1 MGTPSKRRKKN
12 DHQASSQPVRGL
24 DFFFGKQQA
33 AQKEQSN
40 DLGGNE
46 YSKVGEG
53 GGGSVPVVDGAVA
66 ANLTDEE
73 LARKLQAEF
82 DEQDRLLEAGR
93 LAGASGEEV
102 VQKPED
108 PTTDK
113 DEGGD
118 GGDTGNT
125 PGKEED
131 NNPGTM
137 GGSGSSDM
145 PIQAK
150 VEDAESITVEAA
162 PSMNPPAVNLFAAFG
177 KKNTLSLQSAAAEE
191 DSTSYNV
198 PFDQSPLTF
207 DPQKYIPDLK
217 KQWAQQEGGHI
228 TYALLTQGFILINS
242 TQSRIKIVDTLV
254 NLLRTIIEGD
264 PESLLPAV
272 WLATNSIAPPYVDLE
287 LGLGG
292 SAISKAL
299 KKVCGLDNASL
310 KKLSDRLGDAG
321 DVAFEAKKRQ
331 SMTLKKPKPLT
342 IKGVFDG
349 LFKIANTKGHGSVE
363 NKQRIVDRLIQ
374 DARGA
379 EESRYV
385 VRTLVQHL
393 RIGAVRTTSKSLIS
407 HATSAHIQIL
417 KTNRWSHSD
426 HCTVSSIPD
435 VKTTRCRLPDQT
447 TDRLGQ
453 AEQTGAGRSMGS
465 RRRAPQSMLCEKTQ
479 L

>member
-33 AQKEQSN
+33 ARKEQSN
-40 DLGGNE
+40 NSGVNE
-46 YSKVGEG
+46 SSKASDGKGE
-53 GGGSVPVVDGAVA
+53 SSSVDGEARGETT
-66 ANLTDEE
+66 NLTDEE

-82 DEQDRLLEAGR
+82 DEQDRLLEANR
-93 LAGASGEEV
+93 LAGASNEV
-102 VQKPED
+102 VRKQED
-108 PTTDK
+108 HAADRE
-113 DEGGD
+113 DGGEGG
-118 GGDTGNT
+118 GAGDT
-125 PGKEED
+125 PSKEEENSQRMD
-131 NNPGTM
+131 
-137 GGSGSSDM
+137 GSSGDM

-150 VEDAESITVEAA
+150 VENAEPAIVEAA
-162 PSMNPPAVNLFAAFG
+162 PSTNPPTVNPFAAFG

-207 DPQKYIPDLK
+207 DPQQYIPDLK

-264 PESLLPAV
+264 PDSLLPAV

-310 KKLSDRLGDAG
+310 KKLSNRLGDAG
-321 DVAFEAKKRQ
+321 DVAFEAKKQQ

-349 LFKIANTKGHGSVE
+349 LVKIANTKGHGSVE

-393 RIGAVRTTSKSLIS
+393 RIGAVRTTSKSFSLHVTLPGPRS
-407 HATSAHIQIL
+407 Q
-417 KTNRWSHSD
+417 KTNSSSYSD
-426 HCTVSSIPD
+426 HCVIESIPD
-435 VKTTRCRLPDQT
+435 VKTARCRLPNQA
-447 TDRLGQ
+447 TDRSCQ
-453 AEQTGAGRSMGS
+453 AE
-465 RRRAPQSMLCEKTQ
+465 
-479 L
+479 

>member
-1 MGTPSKRRKKN
+1 
-12 DHQASSQPVRGL
+12 
-24 DFFFGKQQA
+24 
-33 AQKEQSN
+33 
-40 DLGGNE
+40 
-46 YSKVGEG
+46 
-53 GGGSVPVVDGAVA
+53 
-66 ANLTDEE
+66 
-73 LARKLQAEF
+73 
-82 DEQDRLLEAGR
+82 
-93 LAGASGEEV
+93 
-102 VQKPED
+102 
-108 PTTDK
+108 
-113 DEGGD
+113 
-118 GGDTGNT
+118 
-125 PGKEED
+125 
-131 NNPGTM
+131 
-137 GGSGSSDM
+137 
-145 PIQAK
+145 
-150 VEDAESITVEAA
+150 
-162 PSMNPPAVNLFAAFG
+162 
-177 KKNTLSLQSAAAEE
+177 
-191 DSTSYNV
+191 
-198 PFDQSPLTF
+198 
-207 DPQKYIPDLK
+207 LK

-349 LFKIANTKGHGSVE
+349 LVKIANTKGHGSVE

-393 RIGAVRTTSKSLIS
+393 RIGAVRTTSK
-407 HATSAHIQIL
+407 
-417 KTNRWSHSD
+417 
-426 HCTVSSIPD
+426 
-435 VKTTRCRLPDQT
+435 
-447 TDRLGQ
+447 
-453 AEQTGAGRSMGS
+453 
-465 RRRAPQSMLCEKTQ
+465 
-479 L
+479 

>member
-40 DLGGNE
+40 NVGVDE
-46 YSKVGEG
+46 SSKTGSTNG
-53 GGGSVPVVDGAVA
+53 DSVPVGGEAGEETMVT

-82 DEQDRLLEAGR
+82 DEQDRLLEAER
-93 LAGASGEEV
+93 LAGASVEV
-102 VQKPED
+102 VRKPEGHA
-108 PTTDK
+108 TDA
-113 DEGGD
+113 ED
-118 GGDTGNT
+118 GGEVGGTGDT
-125 PGKEED
+125 PGKKEE
-131 NNPGTM
+131 NNDQGM
-137 GGSGSSDM
+137 GEGSGDM
-145 PIQAK
+145 PIQADN
-150 VEDAESITVEAA
+150 ENAGSTTGEAA
-162 PSMNPPAVNLFAAFG
+162 PLTKSPAVNPFAAFG
-177 KKNTLSLQSAAAEE
+177 KKNTLSLQSATAEE
-191 DSTSYNV
+191 DGISYNV

-207 DPQKYIPDLK
+207 DPQQYIPDLK

-264 PESLLPAV
+264 PESLLPTV

-349 LFKIANTKGHGSVE
+349 LVKIANTKGHGSVE

-393 RIGAVRTTSKSLIS
+393 RIGAVRTTSKSF
-407 HATSAHIQIL
+407 IL
-417 KTNRWSHSD
+417 HVTMAGS
-426 HCTVSSIPD
+426 
-435 VKTTRCRLPDQT
+435 
-447 TDRLGQ
+447 Q
-453 AEQTGAGRSMGS
+453 AIEN
-465 RRRAPQSMLCEKTQ
+465 
-479 L
+479 

>member
-12 DHQASSQPVRGL
+12 EHQASSQPVRGL

-40 DLGGNE
+40 NVGVDESSKAGSGN
-46 YSKVGEG
+46 GE
-53 GGGSVPVVDGAVA
+53 SVLVDGEAGGETTVTA
-66 ANLTDEE
+66 DLTDEE

-82 DEQDRLLEAGR
+82 DEQDRLLEAER
-93 LAGASGEEV
+93 LAGAGVEV
-102 VQKPED
+102 VRKPEGHA
-108 PTTDK
+108 TDG
-113 DEGGD
+113 ED
-118 GGDTGNT
+118 GGGIGGTGDTPVKT
-125 PGKEED
+125 EED
-131 NNPGTM
+131 NDQGM
-137 GGSGSSDM
+137 DEGFGVM
-145 PIQAK
+145 PIQADN
-150 VEDAESITVEAA
+150 ENAGSITVEAA
-162 PSMNPPAVNLFAAFG
+162 PSTNPPAVNPFAAFG

-207 DPQKYIPDLK
+207 DPQQYIPDLK
-217 KQWAQQEGGHI
+217 KQWAKQEGGHI

-310 KKLSDRLGDAG
+310 KKLSNRLGDAG

-349 LFKIANTKGHGSVE
+349 MVKIANTKGHGSVE

-393 RIGAVRTTSKSLIS
+393 RIGAVRTTSKSLILHVTLAGS
-407 HATSAHIQIL
+407 HAIE
-417 KTNRWSHSD
+417 N
-426 HCTVSSIPD
+426 
-435 VKTTRCRLPDQT
+435 
-447 TDRLGQ
+447 
-453 AEQTGAGRSMGS
+453 
-465 RRRAPQSMLCEKTQ
+465 
-479 L
+479 

>member
-40 DLGGNE
+40 NLGGNE
-46 YSKVGEG
+46 PSKADEG
-53 GGGSVPVVDGAVA
+53 GGRGVLVDGEEKIVT

-82 DEQDRLLEAGR
+82 DEQDRLIEAER
-93 LAGASGEEV
+93 LAGAGGEV
-102 VQKPED
+102 DRKPED
-108 PTTDK
+108 PTTDRG
-113 DEGGD
+113 DREEGGGAGEKPSKED
-118 GGDTGNT
+118 EDDDQGTGERSGDSPVQT
-125 PGKEED
+125 D
-131 NNPGTM
+131 
-137 GGSGSSDM
+137 
-145 PIQAK
+145 
-150 VEDAESITVEAA
+150 VETAGPATVEAA
-162 PSMNPPAVNLFAAFG
+162 AAPSTNPPTVNPFAAFG

-207 DPQKYIPDLK
+207 DPQKYIPDLR

-349 LFKIANTKGHGSVE
+349 LAKIANTKGHGSVE

-393 RIGAVRTTSKSLIS
+393 RIGAVRTTSKSLS
-407 HATSAHIQIL
+407 LRVTLA
-417 KTNRWSHSD
+417 
-426 HCTVSSIPD
+426 
-435 VKTTRCRLPDQT
+435 
-447 TDRLGQ
+447 
-453 AEQTGAGRSMGS
+453 RS
-465 RRRAPQSMLCEKTQ
+465 QVTQ
-479 L
+479 N

>member
-40 DLGGNE
+40 NVGVDESSKAGGGNGD
-46 YSKVGEG
+46 SI
-53 GGGSVPVVDGAVA
+53 PVDGEAGDETTVT

-82 DEQDRLLEAGR
+82 DEQDRLLEVER
-93 LAGASGEEV
+93 LAGAGGEVTRKSEGHA
-102 VQKPED
+102 
-108 PTTDK
+108 TDG
-113 DEGGD
+113 ED
-118 GGDTGNT
+118 GGELGGTGDT
-125 PGKEED
+125 PGKTEEEND
-131 NNPGTM
+131 EGMDEVPGER
-137 GGSGSSDM
+137 

-150 VEDAESITVEAA
+150 NENTGSTTGEAA
-162 PSMNPPAVNLFAAFG
+162 PSTNSPAVNPFAAFG
-177 KKNTLSLQSAAAEE
+177 KKNTLSLQSATAEE

-207 DPQKYIPDLK
+207 DPQQYIPDLK
-217 KQWAQQEGGHI
+217 KQWARQEGGHI

-349 LFKIANTKGHGSVE
+349 LVKIANTKGHGSVE

-393 RIGAVRTTSKSLIS
+393 RIGAVRTTSKSLILHVTLAGS
-407 HATSAHIQIL
+407 
-417 KTNRWSHSD
+417 
-426 HCTVSSIPD
+426 
-435 VKTTRCRLPDQT
+435 
-447 TDRLGQ
+447 Q
-453 AEQTGAGRSMGS
+453 AIEN
-465 RRRAPQSMLCEKTQ
+465 
-479 L
+479 

>member
-33 AQKEQSN
+33 AQKEESN
-40 DLGGNE
+40 NVGADKS
-46 YSKVGEG
+46 SKVGGAG
-53 GGGSVPVVDGAVA
+53 GGGVLVDGDAGRETAVT

-82 DEQDRLLEAGR
+82 DEQDRLLEAER
-93 LAGASGEEV
+93 LAGANSEV
-102 VQKPED
+102 VIKPEGH
-108 PTTDK
+108 TAHG
-113 DEGGD
+113 ED
-118 GGDTGNT
+118 GGEKGGTEDT
-125 PGKEED
+125 PGKEE
-131 NNPGTM
+131 NNEEAM
-137 GGSGSSDM
+137 DEGSGDM
-145 PIQAK
+145 HTEAK
-150 VEDAESITVEAA
+150 NENAGPTAGEAA
-162 PSMNPPAVNLFAAFG
+162 PSTNPPAVNPFAAFG

-207 DPQKYIPDLK
+207 DPQKYIPDLQ

-254 NLLRTIIEGD
+254 NMLRTIIEGD

-349 LFKIANTKGHGSVE
+349 LVKIANTKGHGSVE

-393 RIGAVRTTSKSLIS
+393 RIGAVRTTSKSFVLRVTLAGS
-407 HATSAHIQIL
+407 QIM
-417 KTNRWSHSD
+417 KTNVRFHSD
-426 HCTVSSIPD
+426 HCVVTSIHD
-435 VKTTRCRLPDQT
+435 VKAAWRRLSN
-447 TDRLGQ
+447 Q
-453 AEQTGAGRSMGS
+453 ATS
-465 RRRAPQSMLCEKTQ
+465 RPGEAE
-479 L
+479 

>member
-12 DHQASSQPVRGL
+12 DHHASSQPVRGL

-33 AQKEQSN
+33 AQKEQS
-40 DLGGNE
+40 DSLGGVE
-46 YSKVGEG
+46 SSKAGSGNGE
-53 GGGSVPVVDGAVA
+53 SVPVHGGSTGETTVSE
-66 ANLTDEE
+66 NLTDEQ

-82 DEQDRLLEAGR
+82 DEQDRLLEANR
-93 LAGASGEEV
+93 LAIAGGEAVRRLEGHASDGE
-102 VQKPED
+102 
-108 PTTDK
+108 
-113 DEGGD
+113 D
-118 GGDTGNT
+118 GGGGGGGSGDT

-131 NNPGTM
+131 NDQGM
-137 GGSGSSDM
+137 GEDSGDT
-145 PIQAK
+145 PIQTEIENSGEAQG
-150 VEDAESITVEAA
+150 STTIEAA
-162 PSMNPPAVNLFAAFG
+162 PSTNPPTVNPFAAFG

-198 PFDQSPLTF
+198 PFDQSPPTF

-349 LFKIANTKGHGSVE
+349 LVKIANTKGHGSVE

-393 RIGAVRTTSKSLIS
+393 RIGAVRTTSKSS
-407 HATSAHIQIL
+407 NYAH
-417 KTNRWSHSD
+417 HFD
-426 HCTVSSIPD
+426 PYPD
-435 VKTTRCRLPDQT
+435 RER
-447 TDRLGQ
+447 
-453 AEQTGAGRSMGS
+453 
-465 RRRAPQSMLCEKTQ
+465 
-479 L
+479 

>member
-1 MGTPSKRRKKN
+1 
-12 DHQASSQPVRGL
+12 VRGL

-33 AQKEQSN
+33 AQKEQ
-40 DLGGNE
+40 GNE
-46 YSKVGEG
+46 PGVNGPSRVG
-53 GGGSVPVVDGAVA
+53 GGDREIAPVNGETEEETTATE
-66 ANLTDEE
+66 NLTDEQ

-82 DEQDRLLEAGR
+82 DEQDRLLEADGI
-93 LAGASGEEV
+93 ADASGDV
-102 VQKPED
+102 ASKPED
-108 PTTDK
+108 HANNG
-113 DEGGD
+113 ED
-118 GGDTGNT
+118 GGNGGGARGT
-125 PGKEED
+125 PGEEQD
-131 NNPGTM
+131 HDQGM
-137 GGSGSSDM
+137 DAGSGDAA
-145 PIQAK
+145 IQTEA
-150 VEDAESITVEAA
+150 ENAGEAQRSTDAEVAASINSASV
-162 PSMNPPAVNLFAAFG
+162 NPFAAFG

-207 DPQKYIPDLK
+207 DPQKYIPDLQ
-217 KQWAQQEGGHI
+217 KQWAQQEGGHT

-299 KKVCGLDNASL
+299 KKVCGLDNANL

-349 LFKIANTKGHGSVE
+349 LVKIANTKGHGSVE

-393 RIGAVRTTSKSLIS
+393 RIGAVRTTSMSLIS
-407 HATSAHIQIL
+407 HV
-417 KTNRWSHSD
+417 N
-426 HCTVSSIPD
+426 VPIP
-435 VKTTRCRLPDQT
+435 
-447 TDRLGQ
+447 GH
-453 AEQTGAGRSMGS
+453 GN
-465 RRRAPQSMLCEKTQ
+465 
-479 L
+479 